1 MFNYCTC
8 KCCGDRFIA
17 SANEEICP
25 ACEIDNEDKEEKKD
39 DVIV

>member
-17 SANEEICP
+17 STNEEICP
-25 ACEIDNEDKEEKKD
+25 ACEIDNEEEEEKKD
-39 DVIV
+39 DLIV